1 MVFQVD
7 AKSTVNSSAGGSLS
21 LRDRKKPFTFKFQR
35 ISAGSVKNGNEILLM
50 AYINTISDSSSPEW
64 DERLDIGRADAK
76 ILYKS
81 FSRTISLSFTVAV
94 ESEVNPLY
102 NMTEDPLDFRLSLKS
117 NNRTRDAF
125 EKSRILTDPPTSNL
139 TNIRGEQGVSIGG
152 SIQRASGTEYAT
164 RDVSINLNDASKTST
179 LSTRVANITY
189 PNITSG
195 ISIDSVTAKLNELSK
210 LALPV
215 YNGPFVGS
223 YVKFSIGKLYTEEM
237 GYIKGLTFDWD
248 NSQIVWDEDKE
259 LPMITNVS
267 MEIGYIGKRKPQ
279 VASNFFG

>member
-1 MVFQVD
+1 MPLD
-7 AKSTVNSSAGGSLS
+7 AKSLFNATPPGSLS
-21 LRDRKKPFTFKFQR
+21 IRERKKPFTFKFQR
-35 ISAGSVKNGNEILLM
+35 ISAGSVSNGVTIVLM
-50 AYINTISDSSSPEW
+50 AYINNISDSSSPEW

-94 ESEVNPLY
+94 ESEVNPRLEA
-102 NMTEDPLDFRLSLKS
+102 NEISLDRELANKS
-117 NNRTRDAF
+117 SNRFISGVER
-125 EKSRILTDPPTSNL
+125 SRILSDPSVNKL
-139 TNIRGEQGVSIGG
+139 SDKIIGG
-152 SIQRASGTEYAT
+152 AIQRETGTEYAT
-164 RDVSINLNDASKTST
+164 RDVATNLNDASKTST
-179 LSTRVANITY
+179 LSTKVANITY
-189 PNITSG
+189 PSITSG
-195 ISIDSVTAKLNELSK
+195 ISINHVTSQLNELSK

-215 YNGPFVGS
+215 YNGPYVGS
-223 YVKFSIGKLYTEEM
+223 YVKFSIGKLYTEEI

-248 NSQIVWDEDKE
+248 NSQIVWDEERE

>member
-1 MVFQVD
+1 MPLD
-7 AKSTVNSSAGGSLS
+7 AKSLLNITPAGSLS

-35 ISAGSVKNGNEILLM
+35 ISAGSVGNGQEIVLM
-50 AYINTISDSSSPEW
+50 AYINNISDSSSPEW

-94 ESEVNPLY
+94 ESELNPMQPIVENQLDNILAFNSANRSITGVERSRVLSDPSVNK
-102 NMTEDPLDFRLSLKS
+102 LSDK
-117 NNRTRDAF
+117 
-125 EKSRILTDPPTSNL
+125 I
-139 TNIRGEQGVSIGG
+139 IGG
-152 SIQRASGTEYAT
+152 AIQRETGTEYAT
-164 RDVSINLNDASKTST
+164 RDVAINLNDASKTST

-189 PNITSG
+189 PSITSG
-195 ISIDSVTAKLNELSK
+195 LSINHVTSQLNELSK

-215 YNGPFVGS
+215 YNGPYVGS
-223 YVKFSIGKLYTEEM
+223 YVKFSIGKLYTNEI

>member
-1 MVFQVD
+1 MPLD
-7 AKSTVNSSAGGSLS
+7 AKSLLNITPAGSLS

-35 ISAGSVKNGNEILLM
+35 ISAGSVGNGQEIVLM
-50 AYINTISDSSSPEW
+50 AYINNISDSSSPEW

-94 ESEVNPLY
+94 ESELNPMQPIVENQLDNILAFNSANRSITGVERSRVLSDPSVNK
-102 NMTEDPLDFRLSLKS
+102 LSDK
-117 NNRTRDAF
+117 
-125 EKSRILTDPPTSNL
+125 I
-139 TNIRGEQGVSIGG
+139 IGG
-152 SIQRASGTEYAT
+152 AIQRETGTEYAT
-164 RDVSINLNDASKTST
+164 RDVAINLNDASKTST

-189 PNITSG
+189 PSITSG
-195 ISIDSVTAKLNELSK
+195 LSINHVTSQLNELSK

-215 YNGPFVGS
+215 YNGPYVGS
-223 YVKFSIGKLYTEEM
+223 YVKFSIGKLYTEEI

>member
-1 MVFQVD
+1 MPLD
-7 AKSTVNSSAGGSLS
+7 ARSLFNTPTPGSLS
-21 LRDRKKPFTFKFQR
+21 LRDRKKPFLFKFQR
-35 ISAGSVKNGNEILLM
+35 ISAGSVGNGREIVLM
-50 AYINTISDSSSPEW
+50 AYINSISDSSSPEW

-94 ESEVNPLY
+94 ESEVNPMQPVFENQLD
-102 NMTEDPLDFRLSLKS
+102 NTLAFNSANRSITGVERSRVLSDPSVSKLSDK
-117 NNRTRDAF
+117 
-125 EKSRILTDPPTSNL
+125 I
-139 TNIRGEQGVSIGG
+139 IGG
-152 SIQRASGTEYAT
+152 AIQRETGTEYAT
-164 RDVSINLNDASKTST
+164 RDVAINLNDASKTST

-189 PNITSG
+189 PSITSG
-195 ISIDSVTAKLNELSK
+195 ISVTNVTSQLNELSK

-215 YNGPFVGS
+215 YNGPYVGS
-223 YVKFSIGKLYTEEM
+223 YVKFNIGKLYTNEI

-248 NSQIVWDEDKE
+248 NSQIVWDEDRE

-279 VASNFFG
+279 VESNFFG

>member
-1 MVFQVD
+1 MPLD
-7 AKSTVNSSAGGSLS
+7 AKSILNVTPAGSLS

-35 ISAGSVKNGNEILLM
+35 ISAGSAGKGPEIILM
-50 AYINTISDSSSPEW
+50 AYINNISDSSSPEW

-94 ESEVNPLY
+94 ESELNPSF
-102 NMTEDPLDFRLSLKS
+102 NLDESMLDMELGRLSSLRS
-117 NNRTRDAF
+117 GAGGV
-125 EKSRILTDPPTSNL
+125 EISRVLSDPTVTAM
-139 TNIRGEQGVSIGG
+139 TNIRGSRGVHIGG
-152 SIQRASGTEYAT
+152 AIQRATGTEYAT
-164 RDVSINLNDASKTST
+164 RDVAMNLNDASIDTFMT
-179 LSTRVANITY
+179 TRVANITY

-195 ISIDSVTAKLNELSK
+195 ININHVTAKLNELSK

-215 YNGPFVGS
+215 YNGPYVGS

>member
-1 MVFQVD
+1 MPLD
-7 AKSTVNSSAGGSLS
+7 AKSLLNITPAGSLS

-35 ISAGSVKNGNEILLM
+35 ISAGSVGNGQEIVLM
-50 AYINTISDSSSPEW
+50 AYINNISDSSSPEW

-94 ESEVNPLY
+94 ESELNPMQPIVENQLDNILASNSANRSITGVERSRVLSDPSVNK
-102 NMTEDPLDFRLSLKS
+102 LSDK
-117 NNRTRDAF
+117 
-125 EKSRILTDPPTSNL
+125 I
-139 TNIRGEQGVSIGG
+139 IGG
-152 SIQRASGTEYAT
+152 AIQRETGTEYAT
-164 RDVSINLNDASKTST
+164 RDVAINLNDASKTST

-189 PNITSG
+189 PSITSG
-195 ISIDSVTAKLNELSK
+195 LSINHVTSQLNELSK

-215 YNGPFVGS
+215 YNGPYVGS
-223 YVKFSIGKLYTEEM
+223 YVKFSIGKLYTDEM

>member
-1 MVFQVD
+1 MPLD
-7 AKSTVNSSAGGSLS
+7 AKSLLNVTPPGSLS

-35 ISAGSVKNGNEILLM
+35 ISAGSVKNGGEIVLM
-50 AYINTISDSSSPEW
+50 AYINNISDSSSPEW

-94 ESEVNPLY
+94 ESEVNPRLNLDE
-102 NMTEDPLDFRLSLKS
+102 NMLDVELGRLS
-117 NNRTRDAF
+117 RTRSNAGGI
-125 EKSRILTDPPTSNL
+125 ETSRILVDPSVNGM
-139 TNIRGEQGVSIGG
+139 TNIRGGQGVQIGG
-152 SIQRASGTEYAT
+152 AIQRATGTEYAT
-164 RDVSINLNDASKTST
+164 RDVAMNLNDASVTNF

-195 ISIDSVTAKLNELSK
+195 ISINHVTSQLNELSK

-215 YNGPFVGS
+215 YNGPYVGS
-223 YVKFSIGKLYTEEM
+223 YVKFSIGKLYTDEM

>member
-1 MVFQVD
+1 MPLD
-7 AKSTVNSSAGGSLS
+7 AKSFLNTTSPGSLS

-35 ISAGSVKNGNEILLM
+35 ISAGSPDGGKEIVLM
-50 AYINTISDSSSPEW
+50 AYINNISDSSSPEW

-94 ESEVNPLY
+94 ESELY
-102 NMTEDPLDFRLSLKS
+102 PGVEPTENLLDFALSTKS
-117 NNRTRDAF
+117 NNRTSQGVER
-125 EKSRILTDPPTSNL
+125 SRILVDPS
-139 TNIRGEQGVSIGG
+139 VSKLSDKIIGG
-152 SIQRASGTEYAT
+152 AIQRETGTEYAT
-164 RDVSINLNDASKTST
+164 RDVATNLNDASKTST

-189 PNITSG
+189 PSITSG
-195 ISIDSVTAKLNELSK
+195 ISIKHVTSQLNQLAK
-210 LALPV
+210 LALPL
-215 YNGPFVGS
+215 YNGPYVGS

-248 NSQIVWDEDKE
+248 NSQIVWDEENE

>member
-1 MVFQVD
+1 MPLD
-7 AKSTVNSSAGGSLS
+7 AKSFLNVTSPGSLS
-21 LRDRKKPFTFKFQR
+21 LRDRKNKPFTFKFQR
-35 ISAGSVKNGNEILLM
+35 ISAGSRDGGKEIVLM

-94 ESEVNPLY
+94 ESELY
-102 NMTEDPLDFRLSLKS
+102 PGIEPNEDTLDVLLALKS
-117 NNRTRDAF
+117 RNRSAPGVER
-125 EKSRILTDPPTSNL
+125 SRILSDPSVNRL
-139 TNIRGEQGVSIGG
+139 SDKIIGG
-152 SIQRASGTEYAT
+152 AIQRETGTEYAT
-164 RDVSINLNDASKTST
+164 RDVATNLNDASKTST

-189 PNITSG
+189 PSITSG
-195 ISIDSVTAKLNELSK
+195 ISVKHVTSQLNELAR
-210 LALPV
+210 LALPL
-215 YNGPFVGS
+215 YNGPYVGS
-223 YVKFSIGKLYTEEM
+223 YVKFSIGKLYTDEM

-248 NSQIVWDEDKE
+248 NSQIVWDEENE

>member
-1 MVFQVD
+1 MPLD
-7 AKSTVNSSAGGSLS
+7 AKSLLNVTPPGSLS

-35 ISAGSVKNGNEILLM
+35 ISAGSVKNGGEIVLM
-50 AYINTISDSSSPEW
+50 AYINNISDSSSPEW

-94 ESEVNPLY
+94 ESEVNPRLNLDE
-102 NMTEDPLDFRLSLKS
+102 NMLDVELGRLS
-117 NNRTRDAF
+117 RTRSNAGGI
-125 EKSRILTDPPTSNL
+125 ETSRILVDPSVNGM
-139 TNIRGEQGVSIGG
+139 TNIRGGQGVQIGG
-152 SIQRASGTEYAT
+152 AIQRATGTEYAT
-164 RDVSINLNDASKTST
+164 RDVAMNLNDASVTNV

-195 ISIDSVTAKLNELSK
+195 ISINHVTSQLNELSK

-215 YNGPFVGS
+215 YNGPYVGS
-223 YVKFSIGKLYTEEM
+223 YVKFSIGKLYTDEM

-267 MEIGYIGKRKPQ
+267 MEIGYICKRKPQ

>member
-1 MVFQVD
+1 MPID
-7 AKSTVNSSAGGSLS
+7 AKSLFNVTSPGSLS
-21 LRDRKKPFTFKFQR
+21 IRERKKPFTFKFQR
-35 ISAGSVKNGNEILLM
+35 ISAGSVSNGVTIVLM
-50 AYINTISDSSSPEW
+50 AYINNISDSSSPEW

-81 FSRTISLSFTVAV
+81 FNRTISLSFTVAV
-94 ESEVNPLY
+94 ESEVNSRLEA
-102 NMTEDPLDFRLSLKS
+102 NEISLDRELANRSS
-117 NNRTRDAF
+117 NRF
-125 EKSRILTDPPTSNL
+125 ISGVEKSRILTDPPTSNL

-152 SIQRASGTEYAT
+152 AIQRATGTEYAT
-164 RDVSINLNDASKTST
+164 RDVAINLNDASKTST

-189 PNITSG
+189 PSITSG
-195 ISIDSVTAKLNELSK
+195 ISITHVTSQLNELSK
-210 LALPV
+210 LSLPV
-215 YNGPFVGS
+215 YNGPYVGS
-223 YVKFSIGKLYTEEM
+223 YVKFSIGKLYTDEI

>member
-1 MVFQVD
+1 MVFPLD
-7 AKSTVNSSAGGSLS
+7 AKSILNSSAGSSLS
-21 LRDRKKPFTFKFQR
+21 LRNREKPFTFKFQR
-35 ISAGSVKNGNEILLM
+35 ISAGKVGNGDEISLM
-50 AYINTISDSSSPEW
+50 AYINSISDSSSPEW

-94 ESEVNPLY
+94 ESEVNPRGELS
-102 NMTEDPLDFRLSLKS
+102 EDALDVRLGRNSR
-117 NNRTRDAF
+117 NRNSTGVER
-125 EKSRILTDPPTSNL
+125 SRILVDPN
-139 TNIRGEQGVSIGG
+139 VSKLSDKIIGG
-152 SIQRASGTEYAT
+152 AIQRATGTEFAT
-164 RDVSINLNDASKTST
+164 RDVAVNLNDASRAST

-189 PNITSG
+189 PAITSG
-195 ISIDSVTAKLNELSK
+195 ISVDSVTTKLNELSK

-215 YNGPFVGS
+215 YNGPYVGS

-279 VASNFFG
+279 VTSNFFG

>member
-1 MVFQVD
+1 MPLD
-7 AKSTVNSSAGGSLS
+7 AKSFLNTTSPGSLS
-21 LRDRKKPFTFKFQR
+21 LRDRKNQPFTFKFQR
-35 ISAGSVKNGNEILLM
+35 ISAGSRDGGPEIVLM

-94 ESEVNPLY
+94 ESELY
-102 NMTEDPLDFRLSLKS
+102 PGIEPNEDTLDVLLALKS
-117 NNRTRDAF
+117 RNRSAPGVER
-125 EKSRILTDPPTSNL
+125 SRILSDPSVNRL
-139 TNIRGEQGVSIGG
+139 SDKIIGG
-152 SIQRASGTEYAT
+152 AIQRETGTEYAT
-164 RDVSINLNDASKTST
+164 RDVATNLNDASKTST

-189 PNITSG
+189 SSITSG
-195 ISIDSVTAKLNELSK
+195 ISVKHVTSQLNELAR
-210 LALPV
+210 LALPL
-215 YNGPFVGS
+215 YNGPYVGS
-223 YVKFSIGKLYTEEM
+223 YVKFSIGKLYTDEM

-248 NSQIVWDEDKE
+248 NSQIVWDEENE

-279 VASNFFG
+279 VTSNFFG

>member
-1 MVFQVD
+1 MPLD
-7 AKSTVNSSAGGSLS
+7 ARSILNNTIPGSLS
-21 LRDRKKPFTFKFQR
+21 LRERQKPFTFKFQR
-35 ISAGSVKNGNEILLM
+35 ISAGSVSNGVTIVLM

-94 ESEVNPLY
+94 ESEINPERDISE
-102 NMTEDPLDFRLSLKS
+102 NELDIRLGRASR
-117 NNRTRDAF
+117 NRSSTGIER
-125 EKSRILTDPPTSNL
+125 SRILTDPPTSNL
-139 TNIRGEQGVSIGG
+139 TNIRGEQGINIGG
-152 SIQRASGTEYAT
+152 AIQRASGTEYAT
-164 RDVSINLNDASKTST
+164 RDVAINLNDASNNST
-179 LSTRVANITY
+179 LSARVANITY
-189 PNITSG
+189 SSITSG
-195 ISIDSVTAKLNELSK
+195 ISINHVTSQLNELSK

-215 YNGPFVGS
+215 YNGPYVGS
-223 YVKFSIGKLYTEEM
+223 YVKFSIGKLYTEEI

>member
-1 MVFQVD
+1 
-7 AKSTVNSSAGGSLS
+7 
-21 LRDRKKPFTFKFQR
+21 
-35 ISAGSVKNGNEILLM
+35 M
-50 AYINTISDSSSPEW
+50 AYINNISDSSSPEW

-94 ESEVNPLY
+94 ESEVNPMQPIFENQLD
-102 NMTEDPLDFRLSLKS
+102 NILANNSANRSITGVERSRVLVDPSVSKLSDK
-117 NNRTRDAF
+117 
-125 EKSRILTDPPTSNL
+125 I
-139 TNIRGEQGVSIGG
+139 IGG
-152 SIQRASGTEYAT
+152 AIQRETGTEYAT
-164 RDVSINLNDASKTST
+164 RDAAINLNDASKTST

-189 PNITSG
+189 PSLTSG
-195 ISIDSVTAKLNELSK
+195 ISVNNVTSQLNELSK

-215 YNGPFVGS
+215 YNGPYVGS
-223 YVKFSIGKLYTEEM
+223 YVKFNIGKLYTDEI

-248 NSQIVWDEDKE
+248 NSQIVWDEERE

>member
-1 MVFQVD
+1 MPLD
-7 AKSTVNSSAGGSLS
+7 AKSLLNITPAGSLS

-35 ISAGSVKNGNEILLM
+35 ISAGSVGNGQEIVLM
-50 AYINTISDSSSPEW
+50 AYINNISDSSSPEW

-94 ESEVNPLY
+94 ESELNPMQPIVENQLDNILAFNSANRSITGVERSRVLSDPSVNK
-102 NMTEDPLDFRLSLKS
+102 LSDK
-117 NNRTRDAF
+117 
-125 EKSRILTDPPTSNL
+125 I
-139 TNIRGEQGVSIGG
+139 IGG
-152 SIQRASGTEYAT
+152 AIQRETGTEYAT
-164 RDVSINLNDASKTST
+164 RDVAINLNDASKTST

-189 PNITSG
+189 PSITSG
-195 ISIDSVTAKLNELSK
+195 LSINHVTSQLNELSK

-215 YNGPFVGS
+215 YNGPYVGS
-223 YVKFSIGKLYTEEM
+223 YVKFSIGKLYTDEM

>member
-1 MVFQVD
+1 MPLD
-7 AKSTVNSSAGGSLS
+7 AKSLFNVTPPGSLS
-21 LRDRKKPFTFKFQR
+21 IRERKKPFTFKFQR
-35 ISAGSVKNGNEILLM
+35 ISAGSVSNGVTIVLM
-50 AYINTISDSSSPEW
+50 AYINNISDSSSPEW

-94 ESEVNPLY
+94 ESEVNPRLEA
-102 NMTEDPLDFRLSLKS
+102 NEISLDRELANRSS
-117 NNRTRDAF
+117 NRFISGVER
-125 EKSRILTDPPTSNL
+125 SRILSDPSVNKL
-139 TNIRGEQGVSIGG
+139 SDKIIGG
-152 SIQRASGTEYAT
+152 AIQRETGTEYAT
-164 RDVSINLNDASKTST
+164 RDVATNLNDASKTST

-189 PNITSG
+189 PSITSG
-195 ISIDSVTAKLNELSK
+195 ISINHVTSQLNELSK

-215 YNGPFVGS
+215 YNGPYVGS
-223 YVKFSIGKLYTEEM
+223 YVKFSIGKLYTEEI

-248 NSQIVWDEDKE
+248 NSQIVWDEENE

>member
-1 MVFQVD
+1 MPID
-7 AKSTVNSSAGGSLS
+7 AKSLLNNTTGGSLS
-21 LRDRKKPFTFKFQR
+21 IRDRKKPFTFKFQR
-35 ISAGSVKNGNEILLM
+35 ISAGSVGDGPEIVLM
-50 AYINTISDSSSPEW
+50 AYINNISDSSSPEW

-94 ESEVNPLY
+94 ESEIYPGIEPTQNS
-102 NMTEDPLDFRLSLKS
+102 LDFVLATKS
-117 NNRTRDAF
+117 SNRTFQGVER
-125 EKSRILTDPPTSNL
+125 SRILSDPSVNKL
-139 TNIRGEQGVSIGG
+139 SDKIIGG
-152 SIQRASGTEYAT
+152 AIQRETGTEYAT
-164 RDVSINLNDASKTST
+164 RDIAINLDDASKTST

-195 ISIDSVTAKLNELSK
+195 ISITHITSQLNELSK

-215 YNGPFVGS
+215 YNGPYVGS
-223 YVKFSIGKLYTEEM
+223 YVKFSIGKLYTQEM

>member
-1 MVFQVD
+1 MVFPLD
-7 AKSTVNSSAGGSLS
+7 AKSILNSSAGSSLS
-21 LRDRKKPFTFKFQR
+21 LRNREKPFTFKFQR
-35 ISAGSVKNGNEILLM
+35 ISAGSVGEGGDGGEILLM
-50 AYINTISDSSSPEW
+50 AYINSISDSSSPEW

-94 ESEVNPLY
+94 ESEVNPM
-102 NMTEDPLDFRLSLKS
+102 NELDEGQIDGNSR
-117 NNRTRDAF
+117 NRDSTGIQR
-125 EKSRILTDPPTSNL
+125 SRILVDPN
-139 TNIRGEQGVSIGG
+139 VSKLSDKIIGG
-152 SIQRASGTEYAT
+152 AIQRASGTEFAT
-164 RDVSINLNDASKTST
+164 RDVAVNLNDTSRTST

-189 PNITSG
+189 PAITSG
-195 ISIDSVTAKLNELSK
+195 ISVDSVTAKLNELSK

-215 YNGPFVGS
+215 YAGPYVGS
-223 YVKFSIGKLYTEEM
+223 YVKFSIGKLYTEEI

-279 VASNFFG
+279 VTSNFFG

>member
-1 MVFQVD
+1 MPLD
-7 AKSTVNSSAGGSLS
+7 AKSFLNTTSPGSLS

-35 ISAGSVKNGNEILLM
+35 ISAGSPEGDKEIILM
-50 AYINTISDSSSPEW
+50 AYINNISDSSSPEW

-94 ESEVNPLY
+94 ESELSDRLNL
-102 NMTEDPLDFRLSLKS
+102 NEIRLDRELGNASR
-117 NNRTRDAF
+117 NRSVSGVER
-125 EKSRILTDPPTSNL
+125 SRILVDPS
-139 TNIRGEQGVSIGG
+139 VSKLSDKIIGG
-152 SIQRASGTEYAT
+152 AIQRETGTEYAT
-164 RDVSINLNDASKTST
+164 RDVATNLNDASKTST

-189 PNITSG
+189 PSITSG
-195 ISIDSVTAKLNELSK
+195 ISIKHVTSQLNELAK
-210 LALPV
+210 LALPL
-215 YNGPFVGS
+215 YNGPYVGS

-248 NSQIVWDEDKE
+248 NSQIVWDEENE

>member
-1 MVFQVD
+1 MPLD
-7 AKSTVNSSAGGSLS
+7 AKSFLNVTPPGSLS
-21 LRDRKKPFTFKFQR
+21 LRDRKNKPFTFKFQR
-35 ISAGSVKNGNEILLM
+35 ISAGSPEGGEEIILM
-50 AYINTISDSSSPEW
+50 AYINNISDSSSPEW

-94 ESEVNPLY
+94 ESELY
-102 NMTEDPLDFRLSLKS
+102 PGIEPNEDTLDVLLALKS
-117 NNRTRDAF
+117 RNRSAPGVER
-125 EKSRILTDPPTSNL
+125 SRILSDPSVNRL
-139 TNIRGEQGVSIGG
+139 SDKIIGG
-152 SIQRASGTEYAT
+152 AIQRETGTEYAT
-164 RDVSINLNDASKTST
+164 RDVATNLNDASKTST

-189 PNITSG
+189 PSITSG
-195 ISIDSVTAKLNELSK
+195 ISVKHVTSQLNELAR
-210 LALPV
+210 LALPL
-215 YNGPFVGS
+215 YNGPYVGS
-223 YVKFSIGKLYTEEM
+223 YVKFSIGKLYTDEM

-248 NSQIVWDEDKE
+248 NSQIVWDEENE